1 MAKVVSLSTVQKQMS
16 DHFRDLRTQAERGQI
31 AGYVIAIMGAGD
43 FDGKNLMGFAGLTL
57 EERYELLAYMQA
69 ELIKDTI
76 HETIKEEYE

>member
-1 MAKVVSLSTVQKQMS
+1 
-16 DHFRDLRTQAERGQI
+16 
-31 AGYVIAIMGAGD
+31 
-43 FDGKNLMGFAGLTL
+43 MGFAGLTL